1 MTGTA
6 RIVIV
11 DHDPAGG
18 ARSSQALFRAGYQ
31 AACLHHAPAALT
43 YLQQRRVDLAL
54 IDAELTG
61 PARGVHIAYAA
72 YRRDVPVI
80 LTSGAPDAADR
91 LKNLFWPHLCKPFSD
106 SVLIETVERVLAE
119 HYRPAPARP

>member
-6 RIVIV
+6 RILIV
-11 DHDPAGG
+11 DHAPADG

-61 PARGVHIAYAA
+61 PARSIRIAYAA

-91 LKNLFWPHLCKPFSD
+91 LKNLFWPYPCKPFND
-106 SVLIETVERVLAE
+106 AVLIETVKRVLAE
-119 HYRPAPARP
+119 HYGAATLL